1 MTKLIFTTRLLFILL
16 SILSTSNIISQPR
29 LVCITNLDST
39 ITTDVK
45 YSTTNN
51 FTGQVLYSS
60 NKVYFVPEVAE
71 AIIKVNNYLKT
82 KYKLQIKIF
91 DGYRPLSVQKKMWEI
106 YPDERYVANPVK
118 GSRHNRGCAVDL
130 TLVDMNGKELDMGTA
145 YDDFSEKSH
154 INYKNLP
161 PHVLKNRRILIETM
175 KMFGFIPNKTE
186 WWHFDYRDWKKYPIL
201 DVPID

>member
-1 MTKLIFTTRLLFILL
+1 
-16 SILSTSNIISQPR
+16 
-29 LVCITNLDST
+29 LDST